1 MFKIG
6 FSTGALAKGDIAS
19 GIEMA
24 RELGLP
30 IIELS
35 ALRLRE
41 MDTLV
46 NVVAAQDLV
55 DFEYVALHA
64 PATFGP
70 SDEKAVVD
78 TFAALA
84 QPNQWPV
91 IVHPDAISN
100 FELWRPFESLL
111 YVENMDKRKPRGRT
125 VEELEEI
132 FTYVPNALMCFD
144 IAHARQVDSSM
155 TEAYRILRNFRDRI
169 RHLHFSEVGS
179 DSRHRQV
186 SDGAFRAYSE
196 ISSGIPCDLPVVLE
210 SVVSESETP
219 VVDAECELKRVT
231 EFLAHAARLQSSAK
245 AAVPSRASG

>member
-6 FSTGALAKGDIAS
+6 FSTGALAKGDIAH

-24 RELGLP
+24 RELKLHA
-30 IIELS
+30 IELS

-41 MDTLV
+41 LDTLV
-46 NVVAAQDLV
+46 NVVAAQSLT

-64 PATFGP
+64 PSDFGP
-70 SDEKAVVD
+70 SDERAI
-78 TFAALA
+78 AGALGKLA
-84 QPNQWPV
+84 HSHQWPV
-91 IVHPDAISN
+91 IVHPDTISDFKN
-100 FELWRPFESLL
+100 WLPLKSLL

-125 VEELEEI
+125 VEELQDI
-132 FTYVPNALMCFD
+132 LTQVPDAQVCFD

-196 ISSGIPCDLPVVLE
+196 VVSSIPCDLPVILE
-210 SVVSESETP
+210 SVVSESEAP
-219 VVDAECELKRVT
+219 LVDAASELKRVT
-231 EFLAHAARLQSSAK
+231 DFLAHAAHLQSSVK
-245 AAVPSRASG
+245 AAVSS

>member
-6 FSTGALAKGDIAS
+6 FSTGALAKGNIAT

-24 RELGLP
+24 RELGVP

-35 ALRLRE
+35 ALRLAE

-46 NVVAAQDLV
+46 NVVAAQDLT

-64 PATFGP
+64 PSNFGP

-84 QPNQWPV
+84 HSNQWPV
-91 IVHPDAISN
+91 IVHPDTISN
-100 FELWRPFESLL
+100 FELWRPLESML
-111 YVENMDKRKPRGRT
+111 YIENMDKRKPVGRT
-125 VEELEEI
+125 VEELDDI
-132 FTYVPNALMCFD
+132 FARVPEARMCFD

-155 TEAYRILRNFRDRI
+155 TEAYRILRNFRNRI

-186 SDGAFRAYSE
+186 SDGAFRGYKE
-196 ISSGIPCDLPVVLE
+196 IASGIPSDLPVVLE
-210 SVVSESETP
+210 SVVSEDVTP
-219 VVDAECELKRVT
+219 LDGAARELKRVT
-231 EFLAHAARLQSSAK
+231 DFLTHATSVQPSVKL
-245 AAVPSRASG
+245 AVSQ

>member
-6 FSTGALAKGDIAS
+6 FSTGALAKGDIAH

-24 RELGLP
+24 RELGLA

-46 NVVAAQDLV
+46 NVVAAQDFA

-64 PATFGP
+64 PASFDP

-84 QPNQWPV
+84 HSNRWPV
-91 IVHPDAISN
+91 IVHPDTISN

-125 VEELEEI
+125 VEELEDI
-132 FTYVPNALMCFD
+132 FTYVPNAQMCFD
-144 IAHARQVDSSM
+144 IAHAKQVDSSM
-155 TEAYRILRNFRDRI
+155 TEAFRILRNFRDRI
-169 RHLHFSEVGS
+169 RHLHISEVGS

-186 SDGAFRAYSE
+186 SDGAFRAYNE
-196 ISSGIPCDLPVVLE
+196 VASSIPCDLPAVLE
-210 SVVSESETP
+210 SVVSESEAP
-219 VVDAECELKRVT
+219 LADASSELKRVT
-231 EFLAHAARLQSSAK
+231 EFLAHAAHVQSS
-245 AAVPSRASG
+245 VRTPVSS